1 MKFYQSQVLANLENF
16 RVAYTYN
23 SSGLMRERIDMFLLW
38 KTIEYFQPK
47 NLLEI
52 GFFAGQTAGII
63 TESAG
68 PDATLTSVDIDF
80 SRRIIFEKIF
90 LNHNINFIKTDSL
103 QLELDSN
110 KKYDF
115 ISIDGNH
122 DYSYVLNDFN
132 KCFPHMHK
140 NTILYMDDYCFPGV
154 EQVICE
160 ELLGKNDFVP
170 FMMGDQAMFFHHIS
184 HSADEFLDEW
194 IQDKSKN
201 FIYFENVEIFGVQV
215 LRSRL
220 PNIFVEHPTLFTQA
234 LEFYKL

>member
-1 MKFYQSQVLANLENF
+1 MKLYQSQVLASLDDF
-16 RVAYTYN
+16 RVANTPTK
-23 SSGLMRERIDMFLLW
+23 LMRERIDMFLLW
-38 KTIEYFQPK
+38 KTVEYFHPTT
-47 NLLEI
+47 LLEI
-52 GFFAGQTAGII
+52 GFFAGQSTGII

-68 PDATLTSVDIDF
+68 PDSTLTSVDIDF
-80 SRRIIFEKIF
+80 SLRHIFENIF
-90 LNHNINFIKTDSL
+90 LNHNINFIETDSL

-122 DYSYVLNDFN
+122 DYNYVLNDFV
-132 KCFPHMHK
+132 KCLPCMHK
-140 NTILYMDDYCFPGV
+140 DTILYMDDYHLPGV

-160 ELLGKNDFVP
+160 ELLGKHEFVP
-170 FMMGDQAMFFHHIS
+170 FMVGDQAMFFHHIG

-201 FIYFENVEIFGVQV
+201 FIHFENTEMFGALL
-215 LRSRL
+215 LRARL
-220 PNIFVEHPTLFTQA
+220 PNIFVEHPTFFTQA